1 MPRSADPGDPAGR
14 RAPFSP
20 RARAERRARAARTGA
35 PYLVPIALALAAAVL
50 LWRYW
55 DRIAGADLAI
65 SAAGPETQIREALRH
80 QDRAQL
86 SDVYGFRAGGTAELV
101 PVRYAD
107 VTVSVD
113 GDQARVL
120 AVVQAEGRV
129 VWRDQRAALSYVGRE
144 AFSMSRCS
152 IALWC
157 GDGRQLSRLRSVLW
171 VLFRRADAFDAGDL
185 AATGRLVADG
195 YAGPGG
201 KPALLAR
208 LGRELASAKGAR
220 VRMLGWQVRVERD
233 RAEVG
238 EDQEIR
244 VGDGP
249 PERRR
254 ARYVLALRD
263 DRWLFVDGL

>member
-1 MPRSADPGDPAGR
+1 MPRSADPGDPGR

-20 RARAERRARAARTGA
+20 RDRAARRARAARSGA
-35 PYLVPIALALAAAVL
+35 PYLVPLALALTAAAL

-80 QDRAQL
+80 QERAQL
-86 SDVYGFRAGGTAELV
+86 ADVYGFRAGGTAELV

-107 VTVSVD
+107 VTVSVE
-113 GDQARVL
+113 GDRARVL

-144 AFSMSRCS
+144 AFTMSRCS

-157 GDGRQLSRLRSVLW
+157 GDGQQFSRLRSVLSA
-171 VLFRRADAFDAGDL
+171 LFRRADAFDAGDL
-185 AATGRLVADG
+185 GAYGRLAADG
-195 YAGPGG
+195 YGGPGG
-201 KPALLAR
+201 KAALLAR
-208 LGRELASAKGAR
+208 LGRERAAAPGAR
-220 VRMLGWQVRVERD
+220 VRVLRWQVRVERD

-238 EDQEIR
+238 EDQEVR
-244 VGDGP
+244 VRDGS
-249 PERRR
+249 PEPRR